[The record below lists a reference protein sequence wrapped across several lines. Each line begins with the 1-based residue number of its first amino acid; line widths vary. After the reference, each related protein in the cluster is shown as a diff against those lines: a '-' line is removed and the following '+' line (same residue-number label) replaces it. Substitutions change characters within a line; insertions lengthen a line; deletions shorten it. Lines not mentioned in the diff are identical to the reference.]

1 MTRRALAP
9 ATTKQV
15 EFVSPPAIEVALAV
29 GFQPLPALG
38 AVEVVRLWESSF
50 RRGFPKVQEQLRVTT
65 LIEQFGPRSSLPSF
79 RFELGESPRLPRL
92 WFLSPDESELVQV
105 QNDWFA
111 RNWRQRDGGPEYPH
125 YPKIRDPFAVDLSHL
140 SEHIRRRKLGAFVP
154 IHCELTY
161 INHILLTPGESD
173 IRRVLGFF
181 AEDAPM
187 GPLGEPEAVRFGVQ
201 WLISHEGE
209 PVGRL
214 HLTAEPAVRQ
224 TDMQDVTVLTMTARG
239 RPIGEGAAGVLSFM
253 DLAHDFVVRTF
264 VAVTTDKMHNV
275 WGLKS

>member
-1 MTRRALAP
+1 MTRRAVP
-9 ATTKQV
+9 TATTEQV
-15 EFVSPPAIEVALAV
+15 EFGSPPAIEVALAV
-29 GFQPLPALG
+29 AFQPLPLLG
-38 AVEVVRLWESSF
+38 AVEVVRLWESNF
-50 RRGFPKVQEQLRVTT
+50 RRDFPKVEEQARVMMP
-65 LIEQFGPRSSLPSF
+65 IEQFGSPSSLPSF
-79 RFELGESPRLPRL
+79 RFELAEAPRLPRL
-92 WFLSPDESELVQV
+92 WFLCEDESELLQV

-111 RNWRQRDGGPEYPH
+111 RNWRQRDAGPEYPH
-125 YPKIRDPFAVDLSHL
+125 YPRIRDPFAADLGHLISH
-140 SEHIRRRKLGAFVP
+140 IKRRKLGSFVP

-161 INHILLTPGESD
+161 INHIPLTPGESD
-173 IRRVLGFF
+173 IKRVLTFF
-181 AEDAPM
+181 AGDAPP
-187 GPLGEPEAVRFGVQ
+187 GPLGEPEAVRFAVQ

-224 TDMQDVTVLTMTARG
+224 SDMQAVTVLTMTARG
-239 RPIGEGAAGVLSFM
+239 RPIGEGADGVLSFM